1 MPIEIHVVSQ
11 DAYQAWLEGAKKQFA
26 KADGVDVAQ
35 TSLVRP

>member
-11 DAYQAWLEGAKKQFA
+11 DAYQAWLEAAKKQFA
-26 KADGVDVAQ
+26 TADGVDVAQ